1 MQLACME
8 VLEYLLFVRI
18 EEIRWIVRSFY
29 NYRIVI
35 DDMQHLGEDVQET
48 CQLEIMKGRCRWR
61 SEVMVMTSARW
72 GRMKTGR
79 CLEIHSNALAALG
92 HDPMFLGCSEDV
104 LHVMDQKC
112 SGRASCDVRIPDE
125 LDDIKPCYPDL
136 TRYLEYSYS
145 CVKGMACSICLNFLI
160 LYI

>member
-1 MQLACME
+1 MQQLDE
-8 VLEYLLFVRI
+8 
-18 EEIRWIVRSFY
+18 
-29 NYRIVI
+29 
-35 DDMQHLGEDVQET
+35 QVQET

-79 CLEIHSNALAALG
+79 CLEIHSNALTALG

-112 SGRASCDVRIPDE
+112 SGRAACDVRIPDE

-145 CVKGMACSICLNFLI
+145 CVKGMTSLTCSICLKNFDFIHSLFHF
-160 LYI
+160 